1 MKRWLRVVLPS
12 SSYLAILVVCYT
24 VCLGGILCFEWQMGA
39 RLPELRQGP
48 RGLVILAAVAYGL
61 YRVYAFHP
69 SANAGYRDW
78 LATTPWTGRQ
88 PLPWPV
94 HLVPQDAF
102 VLAILCGMSWLIWPP
117 SALAVLQAFL
127 TAYLLDL
134 AVSLFVTGEWRFGY
148 IVAAGL
154 GAAVWQWQNAIYSL
168 VLGLV
173 TYLLAYLG
181 LQRSLRCFPWNAT
194 WLETFKAKMRTG
206 ANASALGWPFGR
218 LAPEEPEEGW
228 RIPLRHA
235 VLISLLCGWW
245 AFALVSLIHEP
256 EDRANVMM
264 IAAVCGILLVPIVR
278 LALYCDGYAPPISLG
293 GRIFTG
299 RWLMPG
305 YDQVFVAPLLAAFL
319 GAMLLWVC
327 WLYGVDLLFGGPPAI
342 SVTLLLILGMGPTL
356 KEWRLTGNHQ
366 IVEGT
371 RRNQALKVG

>member
-12 SSYLAILVVCYT
+12 PSYLAILVVC
-24 VCLGGILCFEWQMGA
+24 CAACMAGILLFEWQMGA

-78 LATTPWTGRQ
+78 LATTPWKGRQ

-102 VLAILCGMSWLIWPP
+102 VLAILCGMSWLIWPA
-117 SALAVLQAFL
+117 SVLAVPQAFL

-148 IVAAGL
+148 VVAAGL
-154 GAAVWQWQNAIYSL
+154 GAVVWQWQNATYSL
-168 VLGLV
+168 ALGLV
-173 TYLLAYLG
+173 TYCLAYVG
-181 LQRSLRCFPWNAT
+181 LQRSLRRFPWNDT
-194 WLETFKAKMRTG
+194 WLETLKAKMSCG
-206 ANASALGWPFGR
+206 VNASALGWPFGR
-218 LAPEEPEEGW
+218 LAPAIEESW

-235 VLISLLCGWW
+235 VLVSLLCGWW
-245 AFALVSLIHEP
+245 VFALVSLIPGP
-256 EDRANVMM
+256 EDRANAMM
-264 IAAVCGILLVPIVR
+264 IATICGMVLVPIVR
-278 LALYCDGYAPPISLG
+278 LAVYCDGYAPPISLG
-293 GRIFTG
+293 GRILTG
-299 RWLMPG
+299 RWLIPG
-305 YDQVFVAPLLAAFL
+305 YDQVFVAPLLAALL

-327 WLYGVDLLFGGPPAI
+327 WLYGVDLLFGGPPAL
-342 SVTLLLILGMGPTL
+342 SVSLVLVLGMGPTL
-356 KEWRLTGNHQ
+356 KEWRLTGNHR
-366 IVEGT
+366 IEEGT